1 MPEEFEDRRVEKP
14 DWRQRWALV
23 RRRAW
28 FLILPFFG
36 AWFLLWCIS
45 WTLPSLYRSTTL
57 ILIEQPTVSQQYVIS
72 NVASD
77 LDERLESIKQQ
88 ILSRTLLLRIIDKL
102 NLYPSERARM
112 SPDDLVER
120 MRKNIDIDLTR
131 SAEHDQLTAFNIS
144 YSADNPYVAQQVTT
158 ELTNILISENLEVRE
173 QQSQST
179 TDFLQSQLD
188 AARQNLA
195 GQEQRVREFKDKHLG
210 DLPGQ
215 LQSNI
220 QILSGLQSQVQAEQ
234 DALGRAKQQ
243 NTYLES
249 LLGQFR
255 SGKPGGGAAAIST
268 LDQELDKLRSD
279 LADLSSRYTDQ
290 HPDVRKVKEQIAKT
304 QKLRD
309 QMAAQFRASLGGPGA
324 KNKPADADSESDYSA
339 GKPLPP
345 QMEVESQL
353 KANQMEIANRQ
364 KSVND
369 LQAQIADYQSR
380 LNRTPVREQELA
392 DITRDY
398 DQSRSYYESLL
409 AKKNQSELATNL
421 EKQQQGEHFRMVDPP
436 SLPSKPL
443 SPYRFKVSCV
453 GLLVGV
459 MASAAATAGAEM
471 TDDRIYDEKE
481 FRRLLPRELTVEI
494 PPLPAPEEQ
503 LQQQRKLRQAWT
515 WAGVM
520 GFLVMAGMAASYL
533 RG

>member
-1 MPEEFEDRRVEKP
+1 MPAEFEDRPAEKP
-14 DWRQRWALV
+14 DWQHHWALL

-28 FLILPFFG
+28 YIILPFFG
-36 AWFLLWCIS
+36 VWFLLWCVS

-57 ILIEQPTVSQQYVIS
+57 ILIEQPTVSQQYVVS

-77 LDERLESIKQQ
+77 LQERLESIKQQ
-88 ILSRTLLLRIIDKL
+88 ILSRTLLLHIIEKL
-102 NLYPSERARM
+102 NLYPNERARL
-112 SPDDLVER
+112 SPDDLVEH

-131 SAEHDQLTAFNIS
+131 SAEHEQLTAFNIS
-144 YSADNPYVAQQVTT
+144 YSASNPYVAQQVTT
-158 ELTNILISENLEVRE
+158 ELTNILISENLEVRQE
-173 QQSQST
+173 QSQST
-179 TDFLQSQLD
+179 TEFLQSQLD
-188 AARQNLA
+188 AARQSLA
-195 GQEQRVREFKDKHLG
+195 QQEQRVREFKDKHLG

-220 QILSGLQSQVQAEQ
+220 QILSGLQNQLQAEQ
-234 DALGRAKQQ
+234 DALSRARQQ

-255 SGKPGGGAAAIST
+255 SGKPGGSAAALST

-290 HPDVRKVKEQIAKT
+290 HPDVRKVKDQIAKT

-309 QMAAQFRASLGGPGA
+309 QMAAQLRAGA
-324 KNKPADADSESDYSA
+324 GLKGKAADSDGESDYAA

-364 KSVND
+364 KSVSN
-369 LQAQIADYQSR
+369 LQGQIADYQSR

-398 DQSRSYYESLL
+398 DQSRMYYESLL

-421 EKQQQGEHFRMVDPP
+421 EKEQQGEHFRMVDPP
-436 SLPSKPL
+436 SLPDKPV
-443 SPYRFKVSCV
+443 SPYRFKLTCV
-453 GLLVGV
+453 GLLLGLMAAVGV
-459 MASAAATAGAEM
+459 TAGAEM
-471 TDDRIYDEKE
+471 LDDRIYDERDFKK
-481 FRRLLPRELTVEI
+481 LLPRELTVEI
-494 PPLPAPEEQ
+494 PPLQSREEE
-503 LQQQRKLRQAWT
+503 LRQQRQRRHAWS

-520 GFLVMAGMAASYL
+520 AFLVVAGMAASYI